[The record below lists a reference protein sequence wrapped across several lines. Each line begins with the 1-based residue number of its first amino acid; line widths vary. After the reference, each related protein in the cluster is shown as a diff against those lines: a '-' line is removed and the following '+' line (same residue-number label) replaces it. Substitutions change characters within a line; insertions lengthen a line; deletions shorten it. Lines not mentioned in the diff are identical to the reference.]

1 MVILMDEIGYQMS
14 HSQPERRRSSKKES
28 TDTEDSL
35 EADHELE

>member
-14 HSQPERRRSSKKES
+14 HSQLERKKSSKGES
-28 TDTEDSL
+28 PDTEDLL